1 MLSEHIFYLVDIY
14 FLSLLYLLHI
24 FKMFLLNDI
33 DDQLA
38 YRRYHMTC
46 KNYFYFIFFYYS
58 LSTSH

>member
-38 YRRYHMTC
+38 YR
-46 KNYFYFIFFYYS
+46 
-58 LSTSH
+58 